1 MPWLTSQLI
10 IYALGTLICCI
21 LVWINV
27 FYQSDVIRVGNRT
40 ELIRESCSSA
50 ETKLT
55 PVSTIASCL
64 CVFTALLGFSGLF
77 LNSRPFLAVYVV
89 LLWVCLAFIVAPG
102 YITYK
107 RHTFNLEGKINQ
119 QWSQS
124 LGTLNR
130 LRIQDA
136 LRCCGYFSPM
146 SEATVSPLCYP
157 RSIEDGCKN
166 KYLKLERSVTRTW
179 YTVAFSLVPAHILI
193 ILAGLLCSNHVTY
206 RFGKGLTPKRYRL
219 DLDSMAIIMNDYA
232 SQIANQYGPGV
243 AQDALER
250 SSIHLQSPSGSRRGS
265 FAGESSSL
273 GHGLTNPVSR
283 HHTNSPGMRQNPQY
297 ESPFDDAS
305 DSIHG
310 SDQGHRTGG
319 SSLGHHA
326 ITAQYDEHGRYNVV
340 QQNGPYTSVGQ
351 HGY

>member
-1 MPWLTSQLI
+1 M
-10 IYALGTLICCI
+10 
-21 LVWINV
+21 
-27 FYQSDVIRVGNRT
+27 
-40 ELIRESCSSA
+40 
-50 ETKLT
+50 
-55 PVSTIASCL
+55 STIAACL
-64 CVFTALLGFSGLF
+64 SVFTALLGFSGLF

-124 LGTLNR
+124 LGTVGR

-136 LRCCGYFSPM
+136 LRCCGYFSPS

-157 RSIEDGCKN
+157 RSVEDGCKN
-166 KYLKLERSVTRTW
+166 KYLKLERAVTRTW
-179 YTVAFSLVPAHILI
+179 YTVSFSLVPAHIFI

-250 SSIHLQSPSGSRRGS
+250 SSLHLNSPAGSRRGS
-265 FAGESSSL
+265 FAETSSL

-283 HHTNSPGMRQNPQY
+283 HHTNSPSLRNNNQY
-297 ESPFDDAS
+297 ESPFDDGS

-310 SDQGHRTGG
+310 SEQGHRTGG

-326 ITAQYDEHGRYNVV
+326 VTAQYDANGGYSVV
-340 QQNGPYTSVGQ
+340 QQGPQYNSYSNQQ